1 MHQNVTIHLILL
13 GFDTK
18 RSARL
23 QMNGLLTM
31 REINFFNE
39 SLNLQNSKSR
49 VKIEHKIAWE
59 NYIYSYVE

>member
-1 MHQNVTIHLILL
+1 
-13 GFDTK
+13 
-18 RSARL
+18 
-23 QMNGLLTM
+23 MNGLLTM

-59 NYIYSYVE
+59 NYIYSYVEWNINVANSV